1 MREGDG
7 DLREFSVILLSF
19 NEKNQIL
26 LLDCVPCLS
35 CCIVSDLGVSAA
47 VYLPRVAGRGI
58 VFGFIVFASVPKIFI
73 ARE

>member
-1 MREGDG
+1 MKKIKFCF
-7 DLREFSVILLSF
+7 LIVFLAFPVALS
-19 NEKNQIL
+19 L
-26 LLDCVPCLS
+26 
-35 CCIVSDLGVSAA
+35 DLGVSAA